1 MGVGAYSRL
10 GANSRLGAYSN
21 KYGKLKAVSSVLFAK
36 KVQKCKNFSTKYL
49 IGSFLMCPFVFR
61 LPNASSKALRRT
73 ERCYG
78 NFVVSDVKL

>member
-36 KVQKCKNFSTKYL
+36 KVQTKYL
-49 IGSFLMCPFVFR
+49 IRSFLMCPFVFR